1 MSSFFF
7 YDNLKNKE
15 MVQQIHLH
23 FEMCDGYILV
33 EKYDEKTN
41 ILHVNDVKEK
51 NDVLLYGKIVKFHG
65 ARMEYIIQQINDM
78 SEVHNKNKTTRY
90 TLNTIWATKMNGGL
104 EKTYIIY

>member
-15 MVQQIHLH
+15 MVQQIYPH
-23 FEMCDGYILV
+23 FEMFDGYILV

-41 ILHVNDVKEK
+41 ILHVNDSKEQ
-51 NDVLLYGKIVKFHG
+51 NDILLHGKIVKFRG
-65 ARMEYIIQQINDM
+65 ARMEYIIQQINDT
-78 SEVHNKNKTTRY
+78 SELHNKNKTTRY
-90 TLNTIWATKMNGGL
+90 TLNTIWATKINGGL